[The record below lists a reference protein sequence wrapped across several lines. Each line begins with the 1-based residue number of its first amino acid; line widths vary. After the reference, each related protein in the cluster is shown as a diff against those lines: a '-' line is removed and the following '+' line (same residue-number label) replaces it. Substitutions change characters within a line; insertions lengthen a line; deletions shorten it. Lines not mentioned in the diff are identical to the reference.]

1 MTLRQSTSLADPA
14 TYGRESGSGDLT
26 PRQEEYL
33 TKTARLSAP
42 LMERAFKGKASPRA
56 AIKANCLACTN
67 FQRKEVE
74 FCNSVCCP
82 LWRYR
87 PFQKQTEGGG

>member
-1 MTLRQSTSLADPA
+1 MNLRQFPAPTDPA
-14 TYGRESGSGDLT
+14 TYGTELGLGDLT

-33 TKTARLSAP
+33 SKTARLSAP
-42 LMERAFKGKASPRA
+42 LMERAFRGKASPRA

-87 PFQKQTEGGG
+87 PFQKSADRGG